1 MGPLF
6 DVQLQ
11 LYTTKARQMN
21 QPSSALRSDFLRRV
35 SHRWRR
41 ATDNSRGQLLTSL
54 SELFDRFHDLGLAD
68 PHFSQILARGND
80 NEHQQRMA
88 EMLLAKHLWDHGF
101 TLTSS
106 REGPDFRASKE
117 NFSAWIEL
125 VTPEPVGIAPGWLAP
140 QQTGVWSYPH
150 REISLRYTSAL
161 KEKHEKLVGR
171 KGYRPGYLKNGI
183 VGPADP
189 YVIAIN
195 QHLLQGNFRTL
206 DGISQIPTA
215 CEVLYGV
222 GPQQIHVHSATGQVE
237 RLDHSHRPGLSKVR
251 ADGGTA
257 IVPAEGFLNHD
268 YAPVSA
274 VFALDLQEEALVTLT
289 LGTQKKCHLTAV
301 VHNIGALNPL
311 PHHFLP
317 SQEHWTASTTSS
329 AIELSRI

>member
-1 MGPLF
+1 MTT
-6 DVQLQ
+6 D
-11 LYTTKARQMN
+11 TKALKSIFLQRVRQRWHLARQDYRN
-21 QPSSALRSDFLRRV
+21 QV
-35 SHRWRR
+35 E
-41 ATDNSRGQLLTSL
+41 TSL
-54 SELFDRFHDLGLAD
+54 SSLFDRFHDLGLAD

-125 VTPEPVGIAPGWLAP
+125 VTPEPVGIDPAWLAP

-150 REISLRYTSAL
+150 REIALRYTSAL

-171 KGYRPGYLKNGI
+171 KEDRPGYLKKGI
-183 VGPADP
+183 VDPADP

-195 QHLLQGNFRTL
+195 QHLLQGSFRTL

-222 GPQQIHVHSATGQVE
+222 GPQQIHVDSATGQAE
-237 RLDHSHRPGLSKVR
+237 RLDHSHRPGLNKVR

-257 IVPAEGFLNHD
+257 IVPAEGFLNPD

-274 VFALDLQEEALVTLT
+274 VFALDLQEDALVTPA
-289 LGTQKKCHLTAV
+289 LGTKKKCHLTAV

-317 SQEHWTASTTSS
+317 SQEQWTASTTSS
-329 AIELSRI
+329 AIQLSRI